1 VAVGSSDAT
10 CLAIDTAKPTW
21 SKNSGTGCVAAAKD
35 DATCAAI
42 ETAKG
47 KWDGS
52 KCVKACVC
60 TGTDVCSKVGT
71 AAPITCV
78 AVGSSDAT
86 CLAIDTAK
94 PKFKTGTGCVTC
106 EIAAEC
112 TCGDVC
118 SATDTCVAPGSSDAT
133 CAAISTA
140 TPIWSAVQSKCIAD
154 VCDTAAKKVCADAWK
169 TDCSPGATACG
180 ACMSGYTADSSGVC
194 KKDATPEP
202 AAPSPSDDHH
212 GHDHGSPSAA
222 DVSSATTMSPA
233 SMLTALAMLVAYVM
247 H

>member
-1 VAVGSSDAT
+1 MRVIIAKIFVGLVLVSFAT
-10 CLAIDTAKPTW
+10 LVHGEVVQEETW
-21 SKNSGTGCVAAAKD
+21 YNADGKVVKTVKRTMTG
-35 DATCAAI
+35 
-42 ETAKG
+42 
-47 KWDGS
+47 
-52 KCVKACVC
+52 
-60 TGTDVCSKVGT
+60 
-71 AAPITCV
+71 
-78 AVGSSDAT
+78 
-86 CLAIDTAK
+86 
-94 PKFKTGTGCVTC
+94 
-106 EIAAEC
+106 
-112 TCGDVC
+112 
-118 SATDTCVAPGSSDAT
+118 
-133 CAAISTA
+133 
-140 TPIWSAVQSKCIAD
+140 
-154 VCDTAAKKVCADAWK
+154 ADARK